1 MALVKQRTALLDS
14 GGSDS
19 DKDDDYQPMDNELP
33 VVVTHQ
39 PGAIPCGDDDDE
51 VIPIKIVRPRRVRRK
66 LPGVHKRI
74 SKGIHTITGESDVD
88 GRQIHASVDDNWESA
103 V

>member
-1 MALVKQRTALLDS
+1 MEQKMALV
-14 GGSDS
+14 
-19 DKDDDYQPMDNELP
+19 KDDDYQPMDNELP

-66 LPGVHKRI
+66 LPGVPQTDGAKRI
-74 SKGIHTITGESDVD
+74 SKGIHTITGVRNFLSWKIII
-88 GRQIHASVDDNWESA
+88 GRKALNYHGKL
-103 V
+103 

>member
-66 LPGVHKRI
+66 LPGVPKRI